1 MSAQLRDIQMAG
13 RVEWRNDNS
22 AIAENLA
29 CRFLESISTRDSK
42 YHAFAFDFPQLMIME
57 ICARCDISYSR
68 THTRLFSGLRNRCAI
83 SFAYP
88 DVRMEIHE
96 AETSLAGFETA
107 RP

>member
-1 MSAQLRDIQMAG
+1 
-13 RVEWRNDNS
+13 
-22 AIAENLA
+22 
-29 CRFLESISTRDSK
+29 
-42 YHAFAFDFPQLMIME
+42 MIME

-68 THTRLFSGLRNRCAI
+68 THTRLFSGLRNRCVI
-83 SFAYP
+83 SLAYP